1 MVNKSLTRA
10 AVPATRPMAS
20 RYRFTRLRRAVGLD
34 RGLWDAWKDIE
45 TGERTKSCTMI
56 ITQANA
62 LVGEVH
68 DRMPVILETG
78 DVDAWLTGGAGTPQG
93 GAKLEQT
100 LLVNKGKLVSRSL
113 AISAPADTK
122 QPRQLGNRR
131 STFPRRR
138 AVNQIANAD
147 RDVGEVVAA
156 WIKLSWPGA

>member
-1 MVNKSLTRA
+1 
-10 AVPATRPMAS
+10 
-20 RYRFTRLRRAVGLD
+20 
-34 RGLWDAWKDIE
+34 
-45 TGERTKSCTMI
+45 MI

-122 QPRQLGNRR
+122 QPPQLGNRR
-131 STFPRRR
+131 LTFPRRR
-138 AVNQIANAD
+138 AVNQIAIRTAMYARSWRPGSSCHGPAPDAGITCAHPRPIATN
-147 RDVGEVVAA
+147 VKKGETR
-156 WIKLSWPGA
+156 